1 VRAVTLSDGVPP
13 GGGGVRFGM
22 TIQIDGR
29 GTVMDDPQVLLPSV
43 SVQPDY
49 FSLLGIPILRGRAFS
64 AADSP
69 TAPKTIIVNE
79 TMARRLWGTTDPV
92 GQRVRFS
99 EKGAW
104 YTVVGVAGDVF
115 QFDHSRPADMFGAY
129 YPLSQSA
136 DTEFQLTYV
145 LRTNGDTASAIAAAK
160 AQIWSV
166 DPGQPIFRIETARD
180 MYGEFLAEPR
190 FYAAVMLAF
199 GAIGL
204 AIAAIGLYGVLS
216 YTMAQRTREF
226 GIRLALGARPVDI
239 MRLALRH
246 GAALTALGLL
256 AGAAASLLA
265 APALGSMLVGM
276 PAGDP
281 ATYLVVAAALGTTAL
296 VACWL
301 PGRRA
306 TRTDPVTA
314 LRAE

>member
-1 VRAVTLSDGVPP
+1 
-13 GGGGVRFGM
+13 
-22 TIQIDGR
+22 
-29 GTVMDDPQVLLPSV
+29 
-43 SVQPDY
+43 
-49 FSLLGIPILRGRAFS
+49 
-64 AADSP
+64 
-69 TAPKTIIVNE
+69 
-79 TMARRLWGTTDPV
+79 
-92 GQRVRFS
+92 
-99 EKGAW
+99 
-104 YTVVGVAGDVF
+104 
-115 QFDHSRPADMFGAY
+115 MFGAY